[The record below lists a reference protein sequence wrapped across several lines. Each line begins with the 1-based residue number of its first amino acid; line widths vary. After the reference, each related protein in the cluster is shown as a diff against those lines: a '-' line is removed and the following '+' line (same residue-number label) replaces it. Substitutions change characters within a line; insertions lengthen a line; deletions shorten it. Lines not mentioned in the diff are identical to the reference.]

1 MELEKYPLNIAGL
14 MTTGQN
20 GFYTSGNDEMSEN
33 HFVWTNGG
41 SPTSVSYSNW
51 YPGQPNN
58 VGSNQDCVLMQYPD
72 AGYQWGDVACSEK
85 HPFICES
92 RY

>member
-1 MELEKYPLNIAGL
+1 
-14 MTTGQN
+14 MTAGQN
-20 GFYTSGNDEMSEN
+20 GFYISGNDETSEN

-41 SPTSVSYSNW
+41 SPSSVTYKNW

-58 VGSNQDCVLMQYPD
+58 VGSNQDCLLMQYPD
-72 AGYQWGDVACSEK
+72 AGYQWGDVECTEK